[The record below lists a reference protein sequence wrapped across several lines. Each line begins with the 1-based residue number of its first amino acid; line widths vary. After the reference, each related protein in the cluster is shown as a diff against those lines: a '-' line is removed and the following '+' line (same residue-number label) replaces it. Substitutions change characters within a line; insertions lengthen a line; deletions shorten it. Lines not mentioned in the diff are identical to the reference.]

1 MRKSSTLS
9 SLIVLLAIA
18 FPSAAQDSGPQVRV
32 ITSGGFTAAF
42 DILGPIF
49 EQATGIEV
57 VTEYGSSMGGGPES
71 IPVRLRRGE
80 TFDLLI
86 FNGSA
91 FDGVAATD
99 RIRPASRVELARSIV
114 GMAVRSNAPKP
125 DISSMEAFVEA
136 LLAALEEPMQTI
148 RTKAVRSLEM
158 IAAPQAAFHLQQLFE
173 IGTTEDKREAGRV
186 LEKLAALQGTS

>member
-18 FPSAAQDSGPQVRV
+18 FQSAAQDSGPQVRV

-71 IPVRLRRGE
+71 IPLRLQRGE

-91 FDGVAATD
+91 FDGVAATG

-114 GMAVRSNAPKP
+114 GMAVRTNAPKP
-125 DISSMEAFVEA
+125 DI
-136 LLAALEEPMQTI
+136 L
-148 RTKAVRSLEM
+148 SL
-158 IAAPQAAFHLQQLFE
+158 IH
-173 IGTTEDKREAGRV
+173 I
-186 LEKLAALQGTS
+186 